1 MKSSQQDKPR
11 HLQTSCKTCL
21 FATYKGGTQTGCK
34 AGRIKKYRDQGL
46 VLEAYDNDREFYV
59 INTLCN
65 QLRTP
70 EWNGGE
76 VDVDKAYNEVAPTH
90 TIIIFTDSITARSK
104 NSAVAY
110 LKNIDYDRS
119 KIRIVISQKI
129 SAPKKEK
136 TLVTQLYTQV
146 KEIGFAYLVTKVSID
161 SKFRDFDLFRVSK
174 TSFCTRVDM
183 SQKVPKNFFK
193 AIHKKLNKEATKG
206 VIFEKMGIKA
216 ISHPLVMGGFS
227 GFEDYS
233 IFESAV
239 SKQAVEQN
247 FYINL

>member
-1 MKSSQQDKPR
+1 
-11 HLQTSCKTCL
+11 
-21 FATYKGGTQTGCK
+21 
-34 AGRIKKYRDQGL
+34 
-46 VLEAYDNDREFYV
+46 
-59 INTLCN
+59 
-65 QLRTP
+65 
-70 EWNGGE
+70 
-76 VDVDKAYNEVAPTH
+76 
-90 TIIIFTDSITARSK
+90 
-104 NSAVAY
+104 
-110 LKNIDYDRS
+110 
-119 KIRIVISQKI
+119 
-129 SAPKKEK
+129 
-136 TLVTQLYTQV
+136 
-146 KEIGFAYLVTKVSID
+146 
-161 SKFRDFDLFRVSK
+161 
-174 TSFCTRVDM
+174 M